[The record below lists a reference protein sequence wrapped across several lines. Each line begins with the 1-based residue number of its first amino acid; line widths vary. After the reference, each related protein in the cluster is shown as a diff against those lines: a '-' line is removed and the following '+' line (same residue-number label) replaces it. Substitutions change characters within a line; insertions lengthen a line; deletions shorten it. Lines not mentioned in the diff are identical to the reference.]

1 MGKPKIAVLAGR
13 ALFESFF
20 DDALQ
25 ARLDA
30 MAHWSL
36 KPRAAIRSLAQCDA
50 LITMW
55 DSPRLEKELL
65 QEAPGLRFIAH
76 CGGEVKKK
84 FATDL
89 FSRMVITNTAEPMAK
104 PTAELGAALLL
115 ASARDVVGYATKM
128 RHRSNRIYHT
138 VHESGGSANS
148 LIGREVGLIGFG
160 RIGRALVDL
169 LSGFDIRWRIYDP
182 YAQESVEAP
191 RNSRYE
197 GLDEVVRHSSLL
209 VLAAAATRET
219 ERLLNA
225 KRLASLPNGATVINI
240 ARGSLIDLG
249 ALTQEVVSGR
259 LRCALDVTDPD
270 EPLPVAHPLR
280 SHPGAVL
287 TPHVGGGG
295 PTVRHQMALMALDSL
310 ERHFA
315 GQPPLHQVTVDMLE
329 RMT

>member
-1 MGKPKIAVLAGR
+1 MAKPKIAVLAGR

-20 DDALQ
+20 DDGLQ
-25 ARLDA
+25 ARLEA

-36 KPRAAIRSLAQCDA
+36 KPRAVVRSLAQCDA
-50 LITMW
+50 LITTW
-55 DSPRLEKELL
+55 DSPRLEKDLL
-65 QEAPGLRFIAH
+65 QEVPGLRFIAH

-84 FATDL
+84 FAVEL
-89 FSRMVITNTAEPMAK
+89 FSQMVITNTAEPMAK
-104 PTAELGAALLL
+104 PTAELGAAILL
-115 ASARDVVGYATKM
+115 ASARDLVGYAMKM
-128 RHRSNRIYHT
+128 RRRSNRIYHT
-138 VHESGGSANS
+138 VHENGGGANS

-169 LSGFDIRWRIYDP
+169 LTGFDIRWRIYDP
-182 YAQESVEAP
+182 YVQERVEAP

-197 GLDEVVRHSSLL
+197 GLDEVLRCSSML

-225 KRLASLPNGATVINI
+225 KRLALLPNGATVINI

-280 SHPGAVL
+280 SHPGAIL

-295 PTVRHQMALMALDSL
+295 PTVRRQMASMTLDSL

-315 GQPPLHQVTVDMLE
+315 GLPPLHQITVDMLE